1 MTIHRF
7 REPTMRKPGL
17 PNRSRPGALIIV
29 LLVGACA
36 ESDSGGLSGPDFAA
50 HGKGPSVT
58 ATSPASGREGEVGLV
73 VSVLGSGYAAG
84 AQAAWERNGVP
95 DPKISVQSTAFIS
108 STELRAT
115 ISIAPD
121 ADIALYDVSVTVN
134 GKKGIGTELFT
145 VTSSTVDPATSWLL
159 PLSGAGLGV
168 QSDGAFPDGSG
179 NSVYADR
186 VCGMAGTI
194 FATTQNSNSGD
205 ATMQTASSKSC
216 SRNFRLAYPDG
227 RAESVQFF
235 SNLQL
240 IQSTTSMIPVNTTV
254 RRHLNINTSATRNSR
269 CGTLYFGVGLAGGGI
284 GSDSVM
290 VTRTSAATWHV
301 YSQPAPNTRAL
312 CKSTGALYSMPVDFV
327 IRASRDLPAE

>member
-1 MTIHRF
+1 M
-7 REPTMRKPGL
+7 PQPGL
-17 PNRSRPGALIIV
+17 SNRSRLGALVIV
-29 LLVGACA
+29 LLIAACG
-36 ESDSGGLSGPDFAA
+36 EPDSGGLAGPDFAA

-58 ATSPASGREGEVGLV
+58 ATSPASGREGDVGLV
-73 VSVLGSGYAAG
+73 VAVLGSGYVAG

-95 DPKISVQSTAFIS
+95 DPKITVQSTVFIS
-108 STELRAT
+108 STELQAT

-134 GKKGIGTELFT
+134 GKNGIGTELFT
-145 VTSSTVDPATSWLL
+145 VTSSTVDPAASWLL

-168 QSDGAFPDGSG
+168 QSDGAFADGSG
-179 NSVYADR
+179 NSVYADG

-205 ATMQTASSKSC
+205 ATMQTTSGKACARK
-216 SRNFRLAYPDG
+216 FRLAYPDG

-235 SNLQL
+235 SNLKL

-254 RRHLNINTSATRNSR
+254 KRHLNINTSATRNSR
-269 CGTLYFGVGLAGGGI
+269 CGTLYFGVGVAGGGA

-290 VTRTSAATWHV
+290 VTRTSASTWHV
-301 YSQPAPNTRAL
+301 YSQAAPNTKAL

-327 IRASRDLPAE
+327 VQASRDLPVE